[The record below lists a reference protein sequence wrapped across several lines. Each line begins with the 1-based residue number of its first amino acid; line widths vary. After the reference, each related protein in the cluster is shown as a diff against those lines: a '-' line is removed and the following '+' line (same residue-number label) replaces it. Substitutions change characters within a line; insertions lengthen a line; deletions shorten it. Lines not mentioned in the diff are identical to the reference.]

1 MTHESKTPL
10 IRLAKRDYIDPKK
23 AIAIRIGSI
32 VVALILAAIPILL
45 TGVNPVA
52 AYGKMIEGSLGKASY
67 IKDTVKKAIPLL
79 ICAIGIAPCFK
90 MGFWNI
96 GAEGQ
101 LTFGA
106 ICASFFAINFG
117 AKLPSAVILPI
128 MAVAAAVGGAI
139 WGFIPGYFK
148 AKYNT
153 NETLF
158 TLMMNYIAIGMVK
171 WLQGGQGLWEGR
183 EGTQLIPMFNKS
195 TYLPSVLGV
204 HCGWII
210 ALVLVVFIYI
220 YMNKTKHGY
229 EVAVIG
235 DSLNTA
241 RYAGM
246 NVGWVMMRTMLLSGA
261 ISGIAGFVVLAGA
274 NHTIT
279 STIADG
285 AGFTSITISWL
296 SSLNSFV
303 MIVISMLLAIITKG
317 SSYLNKRLQV
327 PSSVADIVS
336 GILLFCMLSGEFFN
350 KYKIIIRK
358 RNKSKEVK

>member
-1 MTHESKTPL
+1 MTKEKKAPL
-10 IRLAKRDYIDPKK
+10 VRLSKRDYIDPKK
-23 AIAIRIGSI
+23 AMAIRVGSI
-32 VVALILAAIPILL
+32 VVALILSSIPIML
-45 TGVNPVA
+45 TGVNPIT
-52 AYGKMIEGSLGKASY
+52 AYSVMIQGSLGKSY
-67 IKDTVKKAIPLL
+67 YIQDTVKKAIPLL

-128 MAVAAAVGGAI
+128 MAIAAAIGGAI
-139 WGFIPGYFK
+139 WGFIPGFFK

-183 EGTQLIPMFNKS
+183 AGTQLIPNFHEN
-195 TYLPSVLGV
+195 TYLPSVFGI

-261 ISGIAGFVVLAGA
+261 ISGIAGFVILAGA
-274 NHTIT
+274 NHTLT

-296 SSLNSFV
+296 SRLNSFV
-303 MIVISMLLAIITKG
+303 MIAISMLLAIIAKG
-317 SSYLNKRLQV
+317 SSYLNKKKGV
-327 PSSVADIVS
+327 PAAAADIVS
-336 GILLFCMLSGEFFN
+336 GILLFCMLSGEFFI
-350 KYKIIIRK
+350 KYKMVFRK
-358 RNKSKEVK
+358 RSEHKE